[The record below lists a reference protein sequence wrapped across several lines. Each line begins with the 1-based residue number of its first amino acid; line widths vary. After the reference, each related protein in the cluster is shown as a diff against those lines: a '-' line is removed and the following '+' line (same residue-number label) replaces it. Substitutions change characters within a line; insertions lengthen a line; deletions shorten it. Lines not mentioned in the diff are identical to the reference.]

1 MYITGTMIAGT
12 LLVITII
19 FWLIAVQLEYDKTTW
34 LLFFVMVGCFSY
46 LIADTPEERA
56 LKLKQ
61 EQINNQPKPILE
73 KDGCTVYK
81 FHDDRR
87 DHYFTRC
94 PSNTITEKTYQESC
108 GKNCTRVESEL
119 IETTN

>member
-1 MYITGTMIAGT
+1 MQLTTIIGLLIFTILTILWLLSFNFDAGFLSVILFCFMIVC
-12 LLVITII
+12 LLVTFIPTAEETAEKERIE
-19 FWLIAVQLEYDKTTW
+19 QL
-34 LLFFVMVGCFSY
+34 
-46 LIADTPEERA
+46 
-56 LKLKQ
+56 
-61 EQINNQPKPILE
+61 NNQPKPILE